1 MRERAV
7 HASRGGMG
15 EQTGESGLCCMHE
28 YARDWSQTGLSP
40 AGQLCSTRPRLA
52 GTRIGPHLDMVK
64 ACAGL
69 LSAPGSRRLRFV
81 SIHVN
86 RGMMSPKVREVF
98 QAAAAS
104 RDAREGSVCAET
116 SVLGALVAPVGSR
129 KPLLH
134 TVNDNERM
142 SVSPGSPC
150 VTPSE
155 RQGKDERQPREPP
168 VRLGAWGRSTA
179 GPTTLSGE
187 DVRPSPRCRSGTSF
201 LINKKRQLL
210 LFRASL

>member
-142 SVSPGSPC
+142 SVSPGSHLSALALGEEAQQDPLRSPEKMSDQAPDAEAEL
-150 VTPSE
+150 PSLLI
-155 RQGKDERQPREPP
+155 RSGNSYYLEPAYNKP
-168 VRLGAWGRSTA
+168 ANQ
-179 GPTTLSGE
+179 
-187 DVRPSPRCRSGTSF
+187 RPS
-201 LINKKRQLL
+201 LNIL
-210 LFRASL
+210 